1 MAESEKPSKAKHR
14 LLIRAGILI
23 ITHTGV
29 LALLLLPILA
39 KNTYISENALL
50 PGSARSMLSAH
61 ELSDANKFVKE
72 ISSLNVEPVS
82 TGIETPRLIAQ
93 HIADLGGEVS
103 YHKFHPQLNKFHPLH
118 FFSSPD
124 PGIVQ
129 VNYSCS
135 SYGINTVGIIR
146 APRGDGKEAIVL
158 VTPYNSL
165 NITPGEALSLGL
177 AYSVFSLLTRVS
189 WLAKDVIWLAA
200 DSRHGEYAP
209 VAAWLR
215 DYHAPTFDGLGKPNV
230 EICGEISDLYQSKLN
245 LFLGNEIAD
254 HFRRAGTI
262 AAGLVIKVADKSV
275 DVSRDTLSIYAEAS
289 NGQMPNLDLINTV
302 NYLAVHGQ
310 GLLVKVEKFW
320 SFLDSKWL
328 KAFGEIFESVGK
340 VAKSLNPQW
349 VFGVSAMEYIE
360 GAATLASSLYNQALG
375 VPTGPH
381 GAFRDY
387 QVDAITMELSP
398 KLYWN
403 HKAKQAELLQCLDPN
418 AGNYN
423 NILAFLASINSVH
436 FLDMFGKEIK
446 FSGSAESSSKL
457 VEGVL
462 RSINNLLEKFHQSF
476 FLYLLTSPHKF
487 VSVGVYMIAFALL
500 VAPLPVVAASLY
512 SDTNKRSP
520 TSVKHKLS
528 SSLTSVDEAHIT
540 FRSWRWLSAA
550 KTVFVV
556 HLWGA
561 VVTLLPYFICQ
572 LPNCRP
578 TTSLLV
584 WVSLSVFGL
593 VVLHLVFG
601 CPSAFV
607 SASQPQGK
615 EWALLKS
622 VTVSAAFV
630 GLCLMSVINFATAEI
645 GALLMVPMCLM
656 AIPVRLDTSVHTFR
670 AVARTA
676 FNVVFILVGCPVVHL
691 KVSTTSILVSSGFG
705 LNPSGFGTVP
715 RTSLYVWF
723 TFLVGFYV
731 STFCY
736 ILVDSPHGGPGHVGG
751 RNSAAKGLLI
761 LTPGPHLKSE
771 ERKNK
776 ESGNCCGRV
785 CQDEWTDSNLRLLIK
800 LGQSPSS

>member
-1 MAESEKPSKAKHR
+1 MAESEEPPKAKHR

-23 ITHTGV
+23 ITHSLLVSVICCTAGV

-61 ELSDANKFVKE
+61 EFSDANKFVKE
-72 ISSLNVEPVS
+72 ISSSNVEAAS

-103 YHKFHPQLNKFHPLH
+103 YHKFHPQLNKFHPLY

-177 AYSVFSLLTRVS
+177 AYSVFSLLTCVS

-215 DYHAPTFDGLGKPNV
+215 DYHAPTFGGSGKPNA
-230 EICGEISDLYQSKLN
+230 EICGEISALYESNANQFIGS
-245 LFLGNEIAD
+245 EIAD

-262 AAGLVIKVADKSV
+262 AAGLVIKVADRSV
-275 DVSRDTLSIYAEAS
+275 DVTRDTLSIYAEAS

-320 SFLDSKWL
+320 SLLDSKWL
-328 KAFGEIFESVGK
+328 KVFGEIFESVGK
-340 VAKSLNPQW
+340 MAKSLNPQW
-349 VFGVSAMEYIE
+349 VFGISAMEYIE
-360 GAATLASSLYNQALG
+360 GTATLASSLYNQLMQSLWKYHPSVIG
-375 VPTGPH
+375 TI
-381 GAFRDY
+381 R
-387 QVDAITMELSP
+387 QS
-398 KLYWN
+398 KLR
-403 HKAKQAELLQCLDPN
+403 
-418 AGNYN
+418 
-423 NILAFLASINSVH
+423 
-436 FLDMFGKEIK
+436 
-446 FSGSAESSSKL
+446 L
-457 VEGVL
+457 VEGVI

-476 FLYLLTSPHKF
+476 FLYLLTSSNKF

-512 SDTNKRSP
+512 SDANKRSP

-528 SSLTSVDEAHIT
+528 SSPTSVDEAHIT

-550 KTVFVV
+550 KTVFIVQ
-556 HLWGA
+556 LWGA

-572 LPNCRP
+572 LPNCTP

-593 VVLHLVFG
+593 VVLHLVLG
-601 CPSAFV
+601 SPSAFV
-607 SASQPQGK
+607 SASQPQEK

-622 VTVSAAFV
+622 VTVSAAFI

-645 GALLMVPMCLM
+645 GALLIVPMCLM
-656 AIPVRLDTSVHTFR
+656 ALPLRLNTSAHTFR
-670 AVARTA
+670 AVARAA
-676 FNVVFILVGCPVVHL
+676 FNVVFILVGCPVV
-691 KVSTTSILVSSGFG
+691 STTSVLVSSGFG
-705 LNPSGFGTVP
+705 LNPSGYGTVP
-715 RTSLYVWF
+715 RTSLSVWF
-723 TFLVGFYV
+723 TFLAGFYV

-736 ILVDSPHGGPGHVGG
+736 ILVDSPH
-751 RNSAAKGLLI
+751 
-761 LTPGPHLKSE
+761 
-771 ERKNK
+771 
-776 ESGNCCGRV
+776 
-785 CQDEWTDSNLRLLIK
+785 
-800 LGQSPSS
+800 

>member
-1 MAESEKPSKAKHR
+1 MAKREEPPKAKPR

-23 ITHTGV
+23 ITHSLLVSVICCTAGV
-29 LALLLLPILA
+29 FALLLLPILA

-50 PGSARSMLSAH
+50 PGSARSMLSPH
-61 ELSDANKFVKE
+61 EFSDANKFVKE
-72 ISSLNVEPVS
+72 ISSSNVEPAS

-215 DYHAPTFDGLGKPNV
+215 DYHAPTFGGPRKPNA
-230 EICGEISDLYQSKLN
+230 EICGESALYESKAN
-245 LFLGNEIAD
+245 QFMGSKIAD

-262 AAGLVIKVADKSV
+262 AAGLVIKVADRSV
-275 DVSRDTLSIYAEAS
+275 DITRDTLSIYAEAS

-320 SFLDSKWL
+320 SFLHSKWL
-328 KAFGEIFESVGK
+328 KVFGEIFESVGK

-349 VFGVSAMEYIE
+349 VFGISAMEYIE
-360 GAATLASSLYNQALG
+360 GTATLASSLYNQALG

-387 QVDAITMELSP
+387 QVDAITMEISP
-398 KLYWN
+398 KLYWS
-403 HKAKQAELLQCLDPN
+403 HKAKQAEVFLRGGRLVLLFP
-418 AGNYN
+418 
-423 NILAFLASINSVH
+423 FKT
-436 FLDMFGKEIK
+436 FM
-446 FSGSAESSSKL
+446 L

-476 FLYLLTSPHKF
+476 FLYLLTSPSKF

-512 SDTNKRSP
+512 SDANKRGP

-528 SSLTSVDEAHIT
+528 SSPISVDEAHIT

-550 KTVFVV
+550 KTVFIV

-561 VVTLLPYFICQ
+561 VVTLMPYFICQ
-572 LPNCRP
+572 LPNCTP

-593 VVLHLVFG
+593 VVLHLVLG
-601 CPSAFV
+601 SPSAFV
-607 SASQPQGK
+607 SASQPQEK

-645 GALLMVPMCLM
+645 GALLIVPMCLM
-656 AIPVRLDTSVHTFR
+656 ALPVRLNTSAHKFR
-670 AVARTA
+670 AVARAA
-676 FNVVFILVGCPVVHL
+676 FNVVFILVGCPVVAFFMLKGVFEGFKNINVGEFWFWVESLWVWNSATYIFICMVHL
-691 KVSTTSILVSSGFG
+691 PCWVLCI
-705 LNPSGFGTVP
+705 
-715 RTSLYVWF
+715 
-723 TFLVGFYV
+723 
-731 STFCY
+731 Y
-736 ILVDSPHGGPGHVGG
+736 ILLHP
-751 RNSAAKGLLI
+751 
-761 LTPGPHLKSE
+761 
-771 ERKNK
+771 
-776 ESGNCCGRV
+776 C
-785 CQDEWTDSNLRLLIK
+785 
-800 LGQSPSS
+800 